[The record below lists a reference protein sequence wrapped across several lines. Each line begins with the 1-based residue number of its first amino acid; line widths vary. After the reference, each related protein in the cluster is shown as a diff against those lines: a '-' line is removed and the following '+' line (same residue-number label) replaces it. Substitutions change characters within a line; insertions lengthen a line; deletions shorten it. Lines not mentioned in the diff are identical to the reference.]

1 MEKGSAEAVDNNGEG
16 NEEIMNMELFID
28 TYAEQD
34 DTDGSFEDT
43 IIHQQ
48 ILEAISLK
56 DPAKLYYF
64 YIDYNILTK
73 KAKEFVSN
81 FNDFN
86 IFSKQFG
93 EVIKTRV
100 MKENR
105 IFFDIIKDINIK
117 VRFKNFLYSL
127 EKNEFSNLT
136 SIRSINSQYM
146 DKYLCFRGIIRNII
160 ISDMNLM
167 KLKFKCLNCKKI
179 MNLDFNDIQN
189 DFDGKFCTNPECKS
203 DNLEMQKTIGATT
216 DSQTL
221 VIEEMTT
228 DANESDAASVNVLI
242 DGDLVNR
249 FNLGDTVIVSGNMRF
264 DVYNDIVVNQLKK
277 KTNDMKYYKHLSMY
291 GGSTNGIRV
300 NWFIEANYI
309 QKINETNIMFNVLT
323 KKELK
328 EIERLRTDH
337 HLIDKMVQ
345 SFAPDIY
352 GYELEKEVL
361 IYQLVG
367 GNGRSRDPE
376 LDKRAE
382 IHVFFIGDSA
392 TAKTELMKWSLGIA
406 HKCRKVYA
414 GNMTKTGLSGGAE
427 QSTGGNWVLTAG
439 AAVVADRGLLG
450 IDELAHAPAEAIQP
464 LNEIMEDQFT
474 TITKIKRGSFNTR
487 VAIIACANPPGGNR
501 YDKSKTFMENIGINV
516 SLLTRFDY
524 ISLFRDIPEPQKDRK
539 IAEKILKSYKK
550 ENIAPYSRELLAKYI
565 HYCKNRPHI
574 PQFSKEAEEE
584 FLNYYEKIRTLDL
597 NENAKHPDEQE
608 HVSITARQL
617 PSLHRFATARAIL
630 YWKDEV
636 EKEDVERAEVIM
648 DSMLYKMGVDPDT
661 GKIDSAILMG
671 AKPTSQMTRETIF
684 FNLLERMAH
693 SFYNK
698 VDLDQFKNELRK
710 QPKWGITDID
720 ESKLDRQIKKYEDQ
734 QNIIIVDDIISLR
747 NFVPTNTT
755 PKNR

>member
-1 MEKGSAEAVDNNGEG
+1 MDDNEQERREG
-16 NEEIMNMELFID
+16 EEIKKKMDIQSFID
-28 TYAEQD
+28 TYIESDQNGD
-34 DTDGSFEDT
+34 ESLIE
-43 IIHQQ
+43 HQ
-48 ILEAISLK
+48 IMESICLK
-56 DPAKLYYF
+56 EPSKLYTF
-64 YIDYNILTK
+64 YIDYSLLS
-73 KAKEFVSN
+73 KESKQFVSD

-86 IFSKQFG
+86 EFSKLFG
-93 EVIKTRV
+93 KVVK
-100 MKENR
+100 NR
-105 IFFDIIKDINIK
+105 IFKQDRTFFDLIKDVNIK
-117 VRFKNFLYSL
+117 VRFKNFLYNA

-136 SIRSINSQYM
+136 SIRSINAQYM
-146 DKYLCFRGIIRNII
+146 DKSLCFRGIIKNII

-167 KLKFKCLNCKKI
+167 KLKFKCLDCKKI
-179 MNLDFNDIQN
+179 MNLDFNDIKN
-189 DFDGKFCTNPECKS
+189 DFDGKYCIECKS

-228 DANESDAASVNVLI
+228 DANESDATSVNVLV

-249 FNLGDTVIVSGNMRF
+249 FSLGDTVIISGNMRF
-264 DVYNDIVVNQLKK
+264 DVYNDLVINQLKK

-309 QKINETNIMFNVLT
+309 QKINDTNIMFNVLT
-323 KKELK
+323 NKELK
-328 EIERLRTDH
+328 EIEALRTDH
-337 HLIDKMVQ
+337 HLIDKMIQ

-382 IHVFFIGDSA
+382 INVFFIGDSA
-392 TAKTELMKWSLGIA
+392 TAKTELMKFSLGIA

-414 GNMTKTGLSGGAE
+414 GNMTKAGLSGGAE
-427 QSTGGNWVLTAG
+427 QIAGGNWVLTAG

-450 IDELAHAPAEAIQP
+450 IDELAHAPSEAIQP
-464 LNEIMEDQFT
+464 LNEIMEDQTT
-474 TITKIKRGSFNTR
+474 TISKIKSGSFHTR
-487 VAIIACANPPGGNR
+487 VSVIACANPPDGNR

-516 SLLTRFDY
+516 SLLTRFDF

-539 IAEKILKSYKK
+539 IADKILKSYKK

-565 HYCKNRPHI
+565 HYSKNRDHI

-584 FLNYYEKIRTLDL
+584 FLNYYEKIRTMDL
-597 NENAKHPDEQE
+597 NENAKHPEEQE

-617 PSLHRFATARAIL
+617 PTLHRFATARAIL
-630 YWKDEV
+630 HWKDEV
-636 EKEDVERAEVIM
+636 EKEDVERAEYIM
-648 DSMLYKMGVDPDT
+648 DSMLAKMGIDPDT
-661 GKIDSAILMG
+661 GKIDSAVLFG
-671 AKPTSQMTRETIF
+671 AKPTSQMTKEVIF
-684 FNLLERMAH
+684 FNLLERMAE

-698 VDLDQFKNELRK
+698 VDLDQFKDELRK
-710 QPKWGITDID
+710 QPKWGITDMD
-720 ESKLDRQIKKYEDQ
+720 DMKLDRNIEKFEKQ
-734 QNIIIVDDIISLR
+734 QHIIIVDGIISLR
-747 NFVPTNTT
+747 NFVPNTAA
-755 PKNR
+755 KNR